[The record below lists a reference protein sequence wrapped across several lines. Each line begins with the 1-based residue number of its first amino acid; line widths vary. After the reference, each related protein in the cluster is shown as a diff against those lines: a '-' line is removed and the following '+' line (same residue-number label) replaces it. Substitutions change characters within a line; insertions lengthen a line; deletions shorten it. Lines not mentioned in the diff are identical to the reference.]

1 MFVIKLKTLLL
12 YAAVLIISLI
22 VGVASFYCLKGQTPH
37 IVESFKE
44 NESVELPIIMY
55 HGLTENPSKVNT
67 YVIPCL
73 LYTSRSLAATDMRFL
88 RIQKH
93 GMTQRRTASPWADI
107 LLP

>member
-67 YVIPCL
+67 YVIPVSDFES
-73 LYTSRSLAATDMRFL
+73 YGRYREISERKRVHRRVYAASYRL
-88 RIQKH
+88 C
-93 GMTQRRTASPWADI
+93 
-107 LLP
+107 